1 MDDTIR
7 VINRVFDIIEIL
19 AVSDHPMSLTE
30 IVTESGIS
38 KTTVYRLLH
47 TLHER
52 HYVEKDSNNCYRI
65 GIKLIETASNH
76 INRLELQTESKP
88 VLATLREGLNLA
100 AHLGILDGM
109 NVVYVEKLDL
119 YPTTRLYT
127 QIGYRSP
134 AYCSSMGKC
143 MLSSLSGEDLDEILF
158 HFKFE
163 QFTPNTIT
171 SAAELKQYLKKVRK
185 QGYAMDDQEYM
196 TGHRC
201 IGAPVFDYRGDVI
214 ASISASGPITQL
226 TDEKVDYV
234 IKEVKRAAAE
244 ISLRMGYSV

>member
-1 MDDTIR
+1 MNDTIR

-38 KTTVYRLLH
+38 KSTVYRLLH

-52 HYVEKDSNNCYRI
+52 HYVEKDSNSCYRI

-134 AYCSSMGKC
+134 AYPWENVCSLLFLGKIW
-143 MLSSLSGEDLDEILF
+143 MKFFFTSSLSNSL
-158 HFKFE
+158 
-163 QFTPNTIT
+163 
-171 SAAELKQYLKKVRK
+171 
-185 QGYAMDDQEYM
+185 
-196 TGHRC
+196 
-201 IGAPVFDYRGDVI
+201 
-214 ASISASGPITQL
+214 PIPLLLLQN
-226 TDEKVDYV
+226 
-234 IKEVKRAAAE
+234 
-244 ISLRMGYSV
+244 

>member
-1 MDDTIR
+1 
-7 VINRVFDIIEIL
+7 
-19 AVSDHPMSLTE
+19 MSLTE

-38 KTTVYRLLH
+38 KSTVYRLLH

-52 HYVEKDSNNCYRI
+52 HYVEKDSNSCYRI

-109 NVVYVEKLDL
+109 NVVYVEK
-119 YPTTRLYT
+119 
-127 QIGYRSP
+127 
-134 AYCSSMGKC
+134 
-143 MLSSLSGEDLDEILF
+143 LDEILF